1 MSDPALMK
9 QIRVEKGTGAAS
21 AGIGVIGG
29 SIKAETLDATDLLED
44 GQAVGARINGGVSS
58 NKGHN
63 GGFAVY
69 GQGGQVDGI
78 AIANWN
84 TQKDYKAGDGK
95 KKSDTAASARAASSS
110 RATTTST
117 TTTAS
122 LSASAAKN
130 NTANATCAK
139 NSPSAA
145 TATRRATATATASP
159 IPPTSPT
166 KDAASARLATLTATS
181 STLTTGKKPKA
192 KPCASKRRASTSA

>member
-95 KKSDTAASARAASSS
+95 KIEHSGLGACSFLVKGNYHIDDHNRLT
-110 RATTTST
+110 
-117 TTTAS
+117 
-122 LSASAAKN
+122 LSQ
-130 NTANATCAK
+130 
-139 NSPSAA
+139 
-145 TATRRATATATASP
+145 RREEQYGERNLREEFSFGSNRDAPRHRHRSP

-192 KPCASKRRASTSA
+192 KPCASKHRASTSV